1 MKKTLKIILVFL
13 LSIVILGLSKNVKA
27 NSINN
32 ISMDIFI
39 DNKGDATVTEI
50 WTCSTNQG
58 TEVYHPYYNLGK
70 SEIKGLSVSDNG
82 TKYETLSSWTTSGT
96 LESKANKCGIN
107 KISNGVELC
116 WGISKYG
123 SHKYTVKYTIT
134 NFVADLADS
143 QMVYWT
149 LIPKDFSN
157 TIGNAYI
164 KIHTTS
170 KIPDTVGVW
179 GYGNYGGTAYV
190 YDGYIEMQSDSSL
203 ASSEYMTIL
212 VQFPKN
218 TFNTSNSIK
227 HDFEYYHDMAEE
239 GSKKYNE
246 KSNSVLANV
255 IGVLIAIFQMLIIF
269 FIIILLIKQS
279 LEKEKL
285 KLGKDGKVK
294 TKKVEYFRDIPCKK
308 DIFRA
313 YYIGYIYGIL
323 RNKTDLLGAII
334 LKWMHETFV
343 RIEQREKNKI
353 FKKEDIVIILKEAD
367 PGKITNRLEKEIF
380 EMLYEASKDGVLE
393 SKELEKWANNKYSK
407 LLHWFDEVLEDQKD
421 KLVGEGLIKCEEKT
435 HFKILKTKEYIVT
448 PELRQEAIELAGL
461 KKYLKEYTL
470 IKDREAIEITVFEE
484 YLMFAQLMGIAKE
497 VAKEFKDLY
506 PEIIK
511 QSNFDSYDN
520 IILIN
525 SWASRGVSYATTA
538 KSRAEN
544 YSSGGGGFSSGG
556 GGGGSFGGGG
566 GGGGFR

>member
-1 MKKTLKIILVFL
+1 MAKQTTKSPKETRKIRPA
-13 LSIVILGLSKNVKA
+13 LSPEA
-27 NSINN
+27 R
-32 ISMDIFI
+32 
-39 DNKGDATVTEI
+39 E
-50 WTCSTNQG
+50 NQ
-58 TEVYHPYYNLGK
+58 L
-70 SEIKGLSVSDNG
+70 I
-82 TKYETLSSWTTSGT
+82 
-96 LESKANKCGIN
+96 
-107 KISNGVELC
+107 
-116 WGISKYG
+116 
-123 SHKYTVKYTIT
+123 
-134 NFVADLADS
+134 DLAVNLAEQQLLD
-143 QMVYWT
+143 
-149 LIPKDFSN
+149 
-157 TIGNAYI
+157 
-164 KIHTTS
+164 
-170 KIPDTVGVW
+170 
-179 GYGNYGGTAYV
+179 GTA
-190 YDGYIEMQSDSSL
+190 SSQVITHFL
-203 ASSEYMTIL
+203 KLGT
-212 VQFPKN
+212 
-218 TFNTSNSIK
+218 TR
-227 HDFEYYHDMAEE
+227 AE
-239 GSKKYNE
+239 
-246 KSNSVLANV
+246 
-255 IGVLIAIFQMLIIF
+255 
-269 FIIILLIKQS
+269 

-367 PGKITNRLEKEIF
+367 QGKITNRLEKEIF

-421 KLVGEGLIKCEEKT
+421 KLVDEGLIKYEEKT